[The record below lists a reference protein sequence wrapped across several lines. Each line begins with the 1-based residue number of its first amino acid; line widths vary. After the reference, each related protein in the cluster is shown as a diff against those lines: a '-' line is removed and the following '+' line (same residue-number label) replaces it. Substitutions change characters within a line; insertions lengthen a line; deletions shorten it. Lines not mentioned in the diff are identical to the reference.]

1 MEKMDDKC
9 LFALGLNY
17 LVIDKKLPQRV
28 LSFAITSCQDIIPAP
43 TFSSKYDT
51 IESKKTKQ
59 NGDCL

>member
-1 MEKMDDKC
+1 MDNKC
-9 LFALGLNY
+9 LYALRLNY

-28 LSFAITSCQDIIPAP
+28 LGFAITSCQDIIPAP

-51 IESKKTKQ
+51 IGSETKQ